1 MRLIKQSL
9 TIHSLARDALEN
21 ERQDP
26 QNINN
31 PIHPYV
37 PFNISRLKSPSS
49 FQGGEDEGWK
59 KHVHHHIL
67 VLHITQY
74 DEFKGKKETS
84 V

>member
-1 MRLIKQSL
+1 MECRLAYKCKRVIKHSL
-9 TIHSLARDALEN
+9 TIHSLAQDALEK

-49 FQGGEDEGWK
+49 FQGGLDVGK
-59 KHVHHHIL
+59 KDVHHHIL
-67 VLHITQY
+67 DL
-74 DEFKGKKETS
+74 
-84 V
+84 